1 MLPTAI
7 ANQTVIRLRGVLGED
22 EYGNQ
27 IIDWTSPD
35 QEVIPGCSVQPDPAA
50 EYTDTRE
57 EVLTRWRFWGPATAD
72 ILHTDRILAAG
83 VMYIVDGS
91 VQTWSQLGLA
101 HTTCLLR
108 ALEEGV

>member
-1 MLPTAI
+1 MLPGMI
-7 ANQTVIRLRGVLGED
+7 ANQTVVRLRGVNATD

-27 IIDWTSPD
+27 ITDWTTPD
-35 QEVIPGCSVQPDPAA
+35 QAAIAGCSMQPETAA

-57 EVLTRWRFWGPATAD
+57 EVLSRWRLWAPNTAD
-72 ILHTDRILAAG
+72 ITHTDRILAVG
-83 VMYIVDGS
+83 ETSIVDGS

-108 ALEEGV
+108 LLAEA